1 MKYEISLKNGF
12 AALCLAT
19 CSMAAQATLLD
30 IDQLSGYIFV
40 DSLNRN
46 VSAVD
51 TQINSRNHYVGG
63 PSIFSAEPGYSALS
77 STFNTML
84 TSLGEHYTGGSF
96 GWTVFNRGPA
106 VLKGIRFSLFLD
118 AALSDGSHTI
128 ATTGGGR
135 AGDYSEF
142 GTFDNGF
149 LDIPSRLNM
158 RETPSKYETLKP
170 AVTSDKDGSMLYALG
185 LDIGSLQINQGF
197 EITYKFGNT
206 GMFGKNGDNQFYLDV
221 DAPRFIPEPAS
232 LAMIGLGLMGL
243 MTTRRYKRNTARPA
257 KPV

>member
-1 MKYEISLKNGF
+1 MKYGIFLKKGL
-12 AALCLAT
+12 AALCLAS

-51 TQINSRNHYVGG
+51 TQIDSRNHYVSG

-84 TSLGEHYTGGSF
+84 TSLDGHYTGGSF

-106 VLKGIRFSLFLD
+106 VLKGIRFSLLLD
-118 AALSDGSHTI
+118 AALSDGSTTI

-142 GTFDNGF
+142 DTFGNGF
-149 LDIPSRLNM
+149 LDIPSRLNL

-170 AVTSDKDGSMLYALG
+170 AVTSDTDDSMLYALG

-243 MTTRRYKRNTARPA
+243 VTTRRYKRNMARPG